1 MIISVVN
8 NKGGVGKTT
17 TTVNLAHALANRDK
31 RVLVIDQD
39 PQSNTSAALMPTPVD
54 QHTLYDLYS
63 GNDVSARRCIYPSQY
78 EGLHVLPNLPST
90 ASLEYQLY
98 QDISTNYMLG
108 RKIIDQV
115 RDDYDF
121 IFFDCPPTLGIWV
134 IQALIASDCAIVP
147 VEAGSKYALDGL
159 VAAIEAIEGV
169 SRTANPSLRFLRLLI
184 NKVDLRTSVSRSTVD
199 FIKSRFGA
207 SKVFTTTIPTN
218 TQIQQ
223 AELDGKTVIRHSP
236 QSVGAKRFRE
246 LADELITIVDGDQPG
261 LGI

>member
-17 TTVNLAHALANRDK
+17 TTVNLAHALANRGK

-39 PQSNTSAALMPTPVD
+39 PQSNTSAALMPVSVD
-54 QHTLYDLYS
+54 ENTLYDLYA
-63 GNDVSARRCIYPSQY
+63 GNITAAKTCIYHSQY
-78 EGLHVLPNLPST
+78 DDVHVLPNIPST
-90 ASLEYQLY
+90 ASLEHKLY
-98 QDISTNYMLG
+98 QDIAASYMLG
-108 RKIIDQV
+108 KKIIDQI
-115 RDDYDF
+115 RDDYDY
-121 IFFDCPPTLGIWV
+121 IFFDCPPTLGIQV
-134 IQALIASDCAIVP
+134 LQALIASDCAIIP

-159 VAAIEAIEGV
+159 IAAIEAIESV

-184 NKVDLRTSVSRSTVD
+184 NKVDLRTSVSRTTVD

-207 SKVFTTTIPTN
+207 NKVFATTIPTN

-223 AELDGKTVIRHSP
+223 AELDGKTVLRHSP

-246 LADELITIVDGDQPG
+246 LADELIKIVDGDQPG